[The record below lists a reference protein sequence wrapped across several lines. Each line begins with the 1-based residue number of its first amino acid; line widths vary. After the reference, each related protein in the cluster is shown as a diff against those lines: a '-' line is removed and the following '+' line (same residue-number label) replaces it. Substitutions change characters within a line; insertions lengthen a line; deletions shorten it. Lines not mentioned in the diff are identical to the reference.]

1 MGKNSRQRREA
12 RRRAQGSAARQP
24 PHSTVRTSGTPPAAV
39 TQADLI
45 ELISM
50 AARYAAASPRAAIPR
65 ITQLNELGAAADTPQ
80 LDPAC
85 LVVDEIMSRVAQS
98 WEYGWQPH
106 DLVHAARRRTSASI
120 AGWLARA
127 VLVEADRSRAAE
139 RAPEAWR
146 IQLRLLASRH
156 DHADGAT
163 ALLSPGGRA
172 SVADWMLA
180 LVALDFMHDLPR
192 SQLLTPPPSQWGRV
206 RPQASPRT
214 SEGHAKTI
222 ARVRALLAKA
232 ESTEFA
238 PEAETFTAKAQ
249 DLMTRHA
256 IDEALLADE
265 AGASVD
271 VDGIRVLVD
280 HPYALEK
287 ARLLDVVARA
297 NRTRAVW
304 NDFASCMTLIGVPT
318 DLEQVE
324 MLFTSTLVQATRAMT
339 QAGQQAR
346 PSAGE
351 RSSAFRKA
359 FLSAYAARI
368 GERLAAS
375 SAEATATYGTDL
387 VPVFQRQADAVDGE
401 FERLFPHV
409 TTGTRR
415 ATFDARGWD
424 AGTRAA
430 DAAILPAGS
439 IEV

>member
-12 RRRAQGSAARQP
+12 RRRAQGSGARHAPSRAAAG
-24 PHSTVRTSGTPPAAV
+24 SGTSV
-39 TQADLI
+39 TQAELI

-50 AARYAAASPRAAIPR
+50 ASRYAVASPRAAVPR
-65 ITQLNELGAAADTPQ
+65 IRQLNELGAAADLPH

-85 LVVDEIMSRVAQS
+85 LVVDEIMSRLRQA

-106 DLVHAARRRTSASI
+106 ELAHAVRRRTSAAVAAWVS
-120 AGWLARA
+120 RA
-127 VLVEADRSRAAE
+127 VLVEAERSGAAE
-139 RAPEAWR
+139 QAPEAWR
-146 IQLRLLASRH
+146 IQLGLMASRH
-156 DHADGAT
+156 DGAGGV
-163 ALLSPGGRA
+163 AGLLSPGGHA
-172 SVADWMLA
+172 PEADWVVA
-180 LVALDFMHDLPR
+180 LVALDFMHELPR
-192 SQLLTPPPSQWGRV
+192 SQLLMPPPSRWGRAQ
-206 RPQASPRT
+206 PTAAART
-214 SEGHAKTI
+214 GVGHAKMI

-232 ESTEFA
+232 ESTDFA
-238 PEAETFTAKAQ
+238 AEAEAFTAKAQ
-249 DLMTRHA
+249 DIMTRHA
-256 IDEALLADE
+256 IDEALLADDT
-265 AGASVD
+265 GASVD
-271 VDGIRVLVD
+271 VRGIRVLID

-287 ARLLDVVARA
+287 AQLLDVVARA

-304 NDFASCMTLIGVPT
+304 NDFSSCMTLLGVPT

-351 RSSAFRKA
+351 RSSSFRKA
-359 FLSAYAARI
+359 FLSAYATRI
-368 GERLAAS
+368 GHRLAAS
-375 SAEATATYGTDL
+375 SAEATATYGADL
-387 VPVFQRQADAVDGE
+387 VPVFERQADAIDSE

-409 TTGTRR
+409 TSGSRR

-430 DAAILPAGS
+430 DAAVLPAGS

>member
-1 MGKNSRQRREA
+1 
-12 RRRAQGSAARQP
+12 
-24 PHSTVRTSGTPPAAV
+24 
-39 TQADLI
+39 
-45 ELISM
+45 M
-50 AARYAAASPRAAIPR
+50 ATRYAVASPRAAGPR
-65 ITQLNELGAAADTPQ
+65 IRQLNELGAAADIPH

-85 LVVDEIMSRVAQS
+85 LVVDEILSRIAQS
-98 WEYGWQPH
+98 FEYGWQPQ
-106 DLVHAARRRTSASI
+106 DLVHAVRRHTSASV
-120 AGWLARA
+120 AGWLSRA
-127 VLVEADRSRAAE
+127 VLVEADRSGAAE

-146 IQLRLLASRH
+146 IQLRLLAARQ
-156 DHADGAT
+156 DRADGPAG
-163 ALLSPGGRA
+163 LLSPGGRA
-172 SVADWMLA
+172 TEADWVVA

-192 SQLLTPPPSQWGRV
+192 SQLLTPPPSQWGRA
-206 RPQASPRT
+206 RPQASART
-214 SEGHAKTI
+214 SEVHAKTI

-238 PEAETFTAKAQ
+238 PEAEMFTAKAQ
-249 DLMTRHA
+249 DIMTRHA

-271 VDGIRVLVD
+271 VQGIRVLID

-304 NDFASCMTLIGVPT
+304 NDFASAMTLLGVPT

-339 QAGQQAR
+339 QAGQRAR

-351 RSSAFRKA
+351 RSSSFRKA
-359 FLSAYAARI
+359 FLSAYATRI

-375 SAEATATYGTDL
+375 SAEATATYGAEL
-387 VPVFQRQADAVDGE
+387 VPVFRRQADAIDGE

-409 TTGTRR
+409 TTGSRR

-424 AGTRAA
+424 AGTQAA
-430 DAAILPAGS
+430 DDAVLPSGS
-439 IEV
+439 IEG